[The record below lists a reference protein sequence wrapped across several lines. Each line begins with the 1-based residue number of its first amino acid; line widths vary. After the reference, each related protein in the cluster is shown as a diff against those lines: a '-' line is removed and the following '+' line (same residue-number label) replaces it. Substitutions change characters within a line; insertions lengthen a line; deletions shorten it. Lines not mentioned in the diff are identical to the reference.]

1 MSAAICLASAHDAD
15 SPVEVQ
21 SKRVQGGM
29 AGGEVSRKSKKYE
42 PKSHPMQ
49 ILNAFRSFSGQNHA
63 RCMWKSA
70 NDYAIGV
77 ISLFELLVP

>member
-1 MSAAICLASAHDAD
+1 M
-15 SPVEVQ
+15 PKKKTVETLTAV
-21 SKRVQGGM
+21 RENLQGGM